1 MKRSSLFVLIAAF
14 TPIAAFLPIASSGLA
29 QTPPPK
35 APPKGKRPSSG
46 MPSRWV
52 LLRGLLD
59 GEIGSLWEGP
69 DVGEMAPDFTLPT
82 HDGTRALSL
91 RQFRGKKP
99 VVLVFGSFT

>member
-1 MKRSSLFVLIAAF
+1 MAPALDGRT
-14 TPIAAFLPIASSGLA
+14 TPGGNWR
-29 QTPPPK
+29 TN
-35 APPKGKRPSSG
+35 G
-46 MPSRWV
+46 MPR
-52 LLRGLLD
+52 LLD

-69 DVGEMAPDFTLPT
+69 DLGELAPDFTLRT